1 MHICVSKGDGD
12 MDLLNSFRT
21 TKDESEHWVALEQ
34 TANAPEFVSLKS
46 FKQKLDRALSDLGR
60 LDYSLKASLEE
71 LGCDTTIDTYD
82 HLHLHVAETVKPELA
97 RAMHNLADAIDK
109 ARKLADEVIAD
120 GHVCGA
126 SCGAV
131 PRQ

>member
-1 MHICVSKGDGD
+1 ME
-12 MDLLNSFRT
+12 LLNSYRIT
-21 TKDESEHWVALEQ
+21 TDEAEHWVALAQ
-34 TANAPEFVSLKS
+34 TGNSLEMASLDCFRK
-46 FKQKLDRALSDLGR
+46 KLDRALSDLGR

-71 LGCDTTIDTYD
+71 LGCNTKIDTYD

-97 RAMHNLADAIDK
+97 RAMRNLADAIAE
-109 ARKLADEVIAD
+109 ARRLADEVIAD

>member
-1 MHICVSKGDGD
+1 ME
-12 MDLLNSFRT
+12 LLNSYRIT
-21 TKDESEHWVALEQ
+21 NDEAEHWVALVQ
-34 TANAPEFVSLKS
+34 TGNSLEMASLDS
-46 FKQKLDRALSDLGR
+46 FRKKLDRALSDLGR

-71 LGCDTTIDTYD
+71 LGCNTKIDTYD

-97 RAMHNLADAIDK
+97 RAMRNLADAIAE
-109 ARKLADEVIAD
+109 ARRLADEVIAG

-126 SCGAV
+126 SCGAA

>member
-1 MHICVSKGDGD
+1 MES
-12 MDLLNSFRT
+12 LNGYRIT
-21 TKDESEHWVALEQ
+21 NDEAEHWVALAQ
-34 TANAPEFVSLKS
+34 TGNSLEMASLDGFRK
-46 FKQKLDRALSDLGR
+46 KLDRALSDLGR
-60 LDYSLKASLEE
+60 LDYGLKASLEE
-71 LGCDTTIDTYD
+71 LGCNTKIDTYD

>member
-1 MHICVSKGDGD
+1 ME
-12 MDLLNSFRT
+12 LLNSYRIT
-21 TKDESEHWVALEQ
+21 NDEAEHWVALAQ
-34 TANAPEFVSLKS
+34 TGNSLEMASLDGFRK
-46 FKQKLDRALSDLGR
+46 KLDRALSDLGR

-71 LGCDTTIDTYD
+71 LGCNTTIDTYD

>member
-1 MHICVSKGDGD
+1 
-12 MDLLNSFRT
+12 MDLLNSFRIT
-21 TKDESEHWVALEQ
+21 NDEAEHWEALEQ
-34 TANAPEFVSLKS
+34 TGDSPEMVSLDGFRK
-46 FKQKLDRALSDLGR
+46 KLDRALSDLGR

-71 LGCDTTIDTYD
+71 LGCNTKIDTYD

-97 RAMHNLADAIDK
+97 RAMRNLADAIAE
-109 ARKLADEVIAD
+109 ARRLTDEVIAD